1 MEHDDGARG
10 REKGVKEKMVMAAR
24 EVFLLGFLFSLYVLF
39 LALSSFSSSSSSS
52 SFSFLPR
59 RFLFRFLP
67 PPLVKK
73 GGRPMSNGE
82 SGLMN
87 VQRTFVFLVL
97 FLFVFFLKILLL
109 FFLLVLLTSSERD
122 SVPSPIPP
130 RRDGRRASFVFVFF
144 SSKTGKKT
152 AAVSA
157 FLLLWGFSLWN
168 GGRYS
173 TILDGDVGTAYHRK
187 TT

>member
-152 AAVSA
+152 AAVSFFVTLG
-157 FLLLWGFSLWN
+157 FLVVERRSIFDDT
-168 GGRYS
+168 R
-173 TILDGDVGTAYHRK
+173 R
-187 TT
+187 